1 MTTTAP
7 DGATPAMD
15 ATPPTPATPSGAP
28 SAGARPERVTH
39 ARVRDVVLPGG
50 AGVLALVTLDNGLDH
65 TKPNTL
71 GAGGLAS
78 LHAAL
83 VEVRRRATDG
93 EIVAVGVT
101 GKPWV
106 LAAGADLTAVAG
118 ITDERDAR
126 AVAER
131 GHATFRLLGE
141 MAVPTFAYVNG
152 IALGGGLELALACT
166 YRTVAADVT
175 ALALPETFLGL
186 VPGWGGCYVLPR
198 LVGVRNALE
207 LILTRPLANNRMT
220 AAAQA
225 AELGVVD
232 AVLHPADFLEQSLVW
247 TADVLAG
254 RIDVPRRPLDDAA
267 TWDATVAAARTALDA
282 RLHGARR
289 APYRA
294 LDLVAAARTA
304 DRDTAFAAEDD
315 ALTELIMS
323 DELRAGLYAFDLTT
337 RRARRPAGAPPAELA
352 APVRAVGIV
361 GAGLMAGQLAVLVAR
376 RLKVPVT
383 LRDLDDERVAAG
395 RAGIRKQVE
404 GLAAK
409 GRISADEA
417 NRLLASVTVTTDLG
431 ALAGADLVVE
441 AVTEVMSVKQR
452 VFAEL
457 EDLVG
462 EDTVLATNTS
472 ALSVTEMSAGLRHP
486 ERVVGLHFFNPVA
499 QMPLVEV
506 VRTPASGDRAVA
518 TAFAVA
524 QALGKTAVGVGDRPG
539 FVVNRLLLRMLAEVA
554 AAVEGGTPVTVAD
567 VALRPLGLPMGP
579 FALLQLVGLPV
590 ALHVLGTLH
599 EDLGDRYPLSPGLER
614 LAREGRRVVPEPQ
627 AGTPGTAPGRLPS
640 RASTRRSRRCSASRA
655 ARARSM
661 RPASWTRSWPAWR
674 RRSASCSTRAS
685 SPRPT
690 RSTWPWCSAPAGRST
705 SAASRR
711 TSTAPGTPSGSSA
724 GGCCRRASPTYR
736 GADRPTPNP
745 PGRTCA
751 GRPGPRRAGSP
762 ARRGRAR
769 PAVRSAPRGPGTD
782 RRDHRSSAGASRRAG
797 A

>member
-1 MTTTAP
+1 M
-7 DGATPAMD
+7 
-15 ATPPTPATPSGAP
+15 
-28 SAGARPERVTH
+28 
-39 ARVRDVVLPGG
+39 RDVVLPGG

-78 LHAAL
+78 LHGAL
-83 VEVRRRATDG
+83 VDVQRRAADG

-131 GHATFRLLGE
+131 GHATYRLLGE

-186 VPGWGGCYVLPR
+186 VPGWGGCYLLPR

-207 LILTRPLANNRMT
+207 LVLTRPLANNRMT
-220 AAAQA
+220 TAAQA
-225 AELGVVD
+225 VELGVVD
-232 AVLHPADFLEQSLVW
+232 VVLHPADFLEQSLVW
-247 TADVLAG
+247 TADVLTG
-254 RIDVPRRPLDDAA
+254 RVEVARRPLDDAA
-267 TWDATVAAARTALDA
+267 TWDATVAAARAALDA

-294 LDLVAAARTA
+294 LDLVAAARTS
-304 DRDTAFAAEDD
+304 DRDAAFAAEDD

-337 RRARRPAGAPPAELA
+337 RKARTPAGAPPADLA
-352 APVRAVGIV
+352 APVRSVGIV

-376 RLKVPVT
+376 RLRVPVT

-404 GLAAK
+404 GLVAK

-417 NRLLASVTVTTDLG
+417 NRLLASVAVTTDLG

-457 EDLVG
+457 EELVG

-472 ALSVTEMSAGLRHP
+472 ALSVAAMSAHLRHP

-524 QALGKTAVGVGDRPG
+524 
-539 FVVNRLLLRMLAEVA
+539 
-554 AAVEGGTPVTVAD
+554 
-567 VALRPLGLPMGP
+567 
-579 FALLQLVGLPV
+579 
-590 ALHVLGTLH
+590 
-599 EDLGDRYPLSPGLER
+599 
-614 LAREGRRVVPEPQ
+614 
-627 AGTPGTAPGRLPS
+627 
-640 RASTRRSRRCSASRA
+640 RRSA
-655 ARARSM
+655 
-661 RPASWTRSWPAWR
+661 R
-674 RRSASCSTRAS
+674 RRSASATGRGSSSTGS
-685 SPRPT
+685 CCGCSPRSPRRSRAARRSPWPT
-690 RSTWPWCSAPAGRST
+690 SRCVRSGCRWGRSR
-705 SAASRR
+705 SCS
-711 TSTAPGTPSGSSA
+711 SSA
-724 GGCCRRASPTYR
+724 CRSRCTCWPRCTRTWATATRCPRARAAGPGGAAGGAGARRPGRRAR
-736 GADRPTPNP
+736 RRPGDPGGVRRPGP
-745 PGRTCA
+745 PGR
-751 GRPGPRRAGSP
+751 
-762 ARRGRAR
+762 AR
-769 PAVRSAPRGPGTD
+769 
-782 RRDHRSSAGASRRAG
+782 
-797 A
+797 